1 MSTKDK
7 DCSWREGGL
16 TLSIKTFDTT
26 YSRIQT
32 STIEKMFDLFLFL
45 FLLRIAITRLQNEN
59 ICSAF
64 IPFLLSIAVTR
75 QFKVIDLS
83 PSI

>member
-1 MSTKDK
+1 MVP
-7 DCSWREGGL
+7 GGL

-26 YSRIQT
+26 YCRIQT
-32 STIEKMFDLFLFL
+32 STIERMFDLFLFL
-45 FLLRIAITRLQNEN
+45 LLLRIAITRLLQNEY

-75 QFKVIDLS
+75 HLR
-83 PSI
+83 

>member
-1 MSTKDK
+1 MVP
-7 DCSWREGGL
+7 GGL
-16 TLSIKTFDTT
+16 TLPIKTFDTT
-26 YSRIQT
+26 YSRTQT
-32 STIEKMFDLFLFL
+32 STIEKMFDLFLFFL
-45 FLLRIAITRLQNEN
+45 LLRIAITRLLQNEN

-75 QFKVIDLS
+75 QFKVIELS